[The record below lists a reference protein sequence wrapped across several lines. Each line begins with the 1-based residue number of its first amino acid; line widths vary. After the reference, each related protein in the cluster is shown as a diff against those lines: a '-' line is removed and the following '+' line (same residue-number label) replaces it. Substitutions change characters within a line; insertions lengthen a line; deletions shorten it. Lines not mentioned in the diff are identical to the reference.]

1 MIRSTR
7 NKLIGVAACAIFLL
21 VFMAS
26 CQPRHA
32 LVGPVVG
39 APVAM
44 APAGA
49 AVPAMP
55 VAPVAVGGHGGGGMF
70 DTFLG
75 SLAGSAAGTMLG
87 NALSRRGG
95 SDYHYDNRRYS
106 SPVTTTSPAFRSTT
120 SQSYR
125 PTPSYT
131 PRTTSS
137 FTNSR
142 GVTTSISRPSFGL
155 SGRTS
160 FRVGRR

>member
-26 CQPRHA
+26 CQPRYS
-32 LVGPVVG
+32 PV
-39 APVAM
+39 APMMNAPAAM

-49 AVPAMP
+49 VAPAMP
-55 VAPVAVGGHGGGGMF
+55 VAPVAVGGHGGGMF

-75 SLAGSAAGTMLG
+75 SLAGSTAGTMLG
-87 NALSRRGG
+87 NALSRRGS

-106 SPVTTTSPAFRSTT
+106 SPVTTTSPAFRSTP
-120 SQSYR
+120 SPSYR

-142 GVTTSISRPSFGL
+142 GVTTSVTRPSFGS